1 MIPDCGSRVNKIPA
15 DACFRGHA
23 VLITYFSQ
31 CNMMMREVIIFPLMF
46 LVRGG
51 NTVYIPPPAQTGRKI
66 LCISEGLNFIQ
77 ILFLY
82 VAFYFRFPFSL
93 PHFII
98 IIICHFMLSERILF
112 YIFYILNTTPA

>member
-1 MIPDCGSRVNKIPA
+1 
-15 DACFRGHA
+15 
-23 VLITYFSQ
+23 
-31 CNMMMREVIIFPLMF
+31 MREVIIFPLMF